1 MKEQSKVVV
10 VGAGVGGL
18 TTAAILA
25 DAGYDVTILEAQT
38 YPGGSA
44 STFFHKGYRFE
55 SGATVAGGF
64 QPDGPHYVLAKMLD
78 IEWNVHQH
86 DPAWVVHL
94 PDRSVAL
101 TQDNSDVLEKFPG
114 TEAFWHEQSRI
125 ADIAWSLSAQG
136 LPFPPG
142 DFAEFMQLAKVGLTN
157 FPRDLQIVPFA
168 LSTVQDW
175 FETA

>member
-1 MKEQSKVVV
+1 MVTERAKVIV

-18 TTAAILA
+18 TTAAVLA
-25 DAGYDVTILEAQT
+25 NDGYDVTVLEAQT

-44 STFFHKGYRFE
+44 STFFHQGYRFE

-64 QPDGPHYVLAKMLD
+64 QPNGPHHVLAEMLD
-78 IEWNVHQH
+78 IDWHVHLH

-101 TQDNSDVLEKFPG
+101 TLDNEDVMAKFPG
-114 TEAFWHEQSRI
+114 TEAFWEEQGKI

-136 LPFPPG
+136 LPWPPR
-142 DFAEFMQLAKVGLTN
+142 DLAELLQLAKVGILN
-157 FPRDLQIVPFA
+157 FPRDLQIIPFA
-168 LSTVQDW
+168 L
-175 FETA
+175 